1 MTRSLRGIVAVLA
14 VVVATAT
21 VLSGTVGASPP
32 ASVPPASIASA
43 SIAPAPPGTL
53 PPAANGTICYYGACY
68 DYVYGRQRVDASGA
82 SVVMYQ
88 VRPELDRADVD
99 GHSLQELAVQ
109 SADGSQIVEVGWTVD
124 RGLNG
129 DAHPHLFVYHWVS
142 GQESC
147 YNGCGFVPTSRIVK
161 AGMRLREDSAGVFS
175 IENRDGD
182 WWISY
187 DGLPV
192 GYFPGSLWDGAFTR
206 LGLVQTFGE
215 VAAKAAPSCTDMG
228 DGDPGPSPRSS
239 WIAGFRLYDASTHPS
254 LEVLSSSP
262 DWYRQGLVHATSF
275 HLGGPGSGR
284 CA

>member
-1 MTRSLRGIVAVLA
+1 
-14 VVVATAT
+14 
-21 VLSGTVGASPP
+21 
-32 ASVPPASIASA
+32 
-43 SIAPAPPGTL
+43 
-53 PPAANGTICYYGACY
+53 
-68 DYVYGRQRVDASGA
+68 
-82 SVVMYQ
+82 MYQ
-88 VRPELDRADVD
+88 ARPELDRADVD

-161 AGMRLREDSAGVFS
+161 AGMRLRENSAGVFS
-175 IENRDGD
+175 IENRHGD

-187 DGLPV
+187 DGLPI
-192 GYFPGSLWDGAFTR
+192 GYFPGSLWDGTFTR

-215 VAAKAAPSCTDMG
+215 VAAKAAPTCTDMG
-228 DGDPGPSPRSS
+228 DGDLGQSPRSS
-239 WIAGFRLYDASTHPS
+239 WIAGFRLYGASAHPS

-262 DWYRQGLVHATSF
+262 DWYRQGRVHATSF